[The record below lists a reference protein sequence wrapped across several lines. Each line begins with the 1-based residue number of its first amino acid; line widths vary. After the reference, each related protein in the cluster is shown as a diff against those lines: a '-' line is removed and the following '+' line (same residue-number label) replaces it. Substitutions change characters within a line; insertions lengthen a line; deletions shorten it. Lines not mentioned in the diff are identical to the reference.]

1 MDKNNL
7 TKLSRFLSFVLRH
20 RPEEI
25 GLSLDENGWADV
37 DELLKAINRDRHTM
51 TLETLQEIV
60 ATDDKQ
66 RYTFNSDGTK
76 IRASQGH
83 SIKVDLEL
91 TAVEPPDVLY
101 HGTASRLLPLI
112 EEKGLEPQNRQ
123 YVHLSSDIETA
134 IKVGSRHG
142 KPVVLTIDAKQ
153 MQADGHAF
161 YLSENKVWL
170 ISHVAPRYFRR
181 DSLQHGERSPRH

>member
-7 TKLSRFLSFVLRH
+7 TKRSRFLSFILRH

-37 DELLKAINRDRHTM
+37 DELLKAINRDRRTM

-60 ATDDKQ
+60 ATDNKQ
-66 RYTFNSDGTK
+66 RYAFSNDGTK

-83 SIKVDLEL
+83 SINIDLEL
-91 TAVEPPDVLY
+91 TAIEPPDVLY
-101 HGTASRLLPLI
+101 HGTAYHLLPSI
-112 EEKGLEPQNRQ
+112 WEKGLEPQNRQ

-134 IKVGSRHG
+134 TKVGSRHG

-153 MQADGHAF
+153 MQADGHTF

-170 ISHVAPRYFRR
+170 THHVAPKYFLVDTR
-181 DSLQHGERSPRH
+181 

>member
-7 TKLSRFLSFVLRH
+7 TKLSRFLSFILRH
-20 RPEEI
+20 RPEDI
-25 GLSLDENGWADV
+25 GLSLDKNGWADV
-37 DELLKAINRDRHTM
+37 DELLKAINRDRRTM

-60 ATDDKQ
+60 VTDDKQ
-66 RYTFNSDGTK
+66 RYTFSNDGTK

-83 SIKVDLEL
+83 SINVDLEL

-101 HGTASRLLPLI
+101 HGTASCLLPSI
-112 EEKGLEPQNRQ
+112 MKKGLEPQNRQ

-153 MQADGHAF
+153 MQADGHKF

-170 ISHVAPRYFRR
+170 TNHVA
-181 DSLQHGERSPRH
+181 LQYLANDT